1 MMMRMT
7 DKMPNGPAAA
17 LMASTC
23 SAVAVA
29 AVKPW
34 SASILLAVKALT
46 KPTSAGPMMDEN
58 LPKMSKKPKNSPL
71 RDLSGMSLPNIERDS
86 A

>member
-1 MMMRMT
+1 
-7 DKMPNGPAAA
+7 
-17 LMASTC
+17 MASTC

-29 AVKPW
+29 AVSPCA
-34 SASILLAVKALT
+34 ASIRADASALT
-46 KPTSAGPMMDEN
+46 PPTSVGPRMDEN

-71 RDLSGMSLPNIERDS
+71 RSLSGMSLPNIERLS